1 MKIQESDLSKYEDI
15 WSISEMKMH
24 QYKSE
29 TTRLLILQSFPLF
42 KNKILT
48 PAIVE

>member
-1 MKIQESDLSKYEDI
+1 
-15 WSISEMKMH
+15 MKMQ

-29 TTRLLILQSFPLF
+29 TTRLLMLQSFPLF

-48 PAIVE
+48 PAIVEYCGKSFKISQCAMGVLV